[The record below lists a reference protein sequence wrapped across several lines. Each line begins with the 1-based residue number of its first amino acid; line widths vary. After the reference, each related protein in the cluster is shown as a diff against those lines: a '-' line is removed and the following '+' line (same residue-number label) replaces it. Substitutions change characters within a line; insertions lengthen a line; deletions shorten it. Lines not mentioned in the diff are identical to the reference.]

1 MDETVDGTAGGWLA
15 IWNTLRD
22 ELALPPAPELTSISV
37 RLLVAVLL
45 GALLGYDRE
54 RQDSAAGLRTHMLV
68 ALGAALMV
76 IGAQQSGMDNADMSR
91 VLQGIVAGIG
101 FLGAGAIIKLNEKE
115 RIKGLTTAA
124 TIWSTAAIGVAAGL
138 GLAVTATLATLLA
151 LVILALLPR
160 VEQHIAHDRDGKR
173 IARDSEDEDPRPG

>member
-1 MDETVDGTAGGWLA
+1 MPEAEASAWTA
-15 IWNTLRD
+15 LRD
-22 ELALPPAPELTSISV
+22 ELALPSAPELTSICV

-76 IGAQQSGMDNADMSR
+76 IAARQSGMDNADLSR

-115 RIKGLTTAA
+115 QIKGLTTAA
-124 TIWSTAAIGVAAGL
+124 TIWSTAAIGVAAGM
-138 GLAVTATLATLLA
+138 GLEVTAALATLLA

-160 VEQHIAHDRDGKR
+160 LEKR
-173 IARDSEDEDPRPG
+173 IARKRDEEDPRPG

>member
-1 MDETVDGTAGGWLA
+1 MNPDAAPSAWYA
-15 IWNTLRD
+15 IWIAFQE
-22 ELALPPAPELTSISV
+22 ELALPSASDLTRTCI

-45 GALLGYDRE
+45 GALIGYDRE

-76 IGAQQSGMDNADMSR
+76 IAAQQSGMDSADLSR

-115 RIKGLTTAA
+115 QIKGLTTAA
-124 TIWSTAAIGVAAGL
+124 TIWATAAIGVAAGM
-138 GLAVTATLATLLA
+138 GLEFTAALATLLA

-160 VEQHIAHDRDGKR
+160 LERHIAHKRDGE
-173 IARDSEDEDPRPG
+173 SPRPG

>member
-1 MDETVDGTAGGWLA
+1 MESDAPASVWLA
-15 IWNTLRD
+15 IWITLRD
-22 ELALPPAPELTSISV
+22 ELALPSASDLTSISI

-45 GALLGYDRE
+45 GALIGYDRE

-68 ALGAALMV
+68 ALGTALVV
-76 IGAQQSGMDNADMSR
+76 IAAQQSEMDSEAVSR

-115 RIKGLTTAA
+115 QIKGLTTAA
-124 TIWSTAAIGVAAGL
+124 TIWSTAAIGIAAGL
-138 GLAVTATLATLLA
+138 GQAVTAAAATLLA

-160 VEQHIAHDRDGKR
+160 VEMRIAHDRGDKR
-173 IARDSEDEDPRPG
+173 IARDGEDQNPRPG

>member
-1 MDETVDGTAGGWLA
+1 MDSNAASAGWAA
-15 IWNTLRD
+15 IWITLRD
-22 ELALPPAPELTSISV
+22 ELELPSAADLTSICI

-45 GALLGYDRE
+45 GALIGYDRE

-68 ALGAALMV
+68 ALGTALVV
-76 IGAQQSGMDNADMSR
+76 IAAQQSGMDGEGVSR

-115 RIKGLTTAA
+115 QIKGLTTAA
-124 TIWSTAAIGVAAGL
+124 TIWSTAAIGIAAGL
-138 GLAVTATLATLLA
+138 GLALMAAAATLLA

-160 VEQHIAHDRDGKR
+160 VEMRIAHGRDRR
-173 IARDSEDEDPRPG
+173 IARGSEDQDPRPG

>member
-1 MDETVDGTAGGWLA
+1 MESDAISAWQAVWTTVQE
-15 IWNTLRD
+15 
-22 ELALPPAPELTSISV
+22 ELALPSASDLTRTCI

-45 GALLGYDRE
+45 GALIGYDRE

-68 ALGAALMV
+68 ALGAALVV
-76 IGAQQSGMDNADMSR
+76 IAAQQSGMDNADLSR

-115 RIKGLTTAA
+115 QIKGLTTAA
-124 TIWSTAAIGVAAGL
+124 TIWATAAIGVAAGM
-138 GLAVTATLATLLA
+138 GLEITAALATLLA

-160 VEQHIAHDRDGKR
+160 LERHIAHKRDGE
-173 IARDSEDEDPRPG
+173 SPRPG

>member
-1 MDETVDGTAGGWLA
+1 MDSDEAPGAWLA
-15 IWNTLRD
+15 IWITLRD
-22 ELALPPAPELTSISV
+22 ELALPPASDLTSTCI
-37 RLLVAVLL
+37 RLVVAVLL

-76 IGAQQSGMDNADMSR
+76 IAAQQSGMDSADLSR

-138 GLAVTATLATLLA
+138 GLAITAAVATLLA
-151 LVILALLPR
+151 LAILALLPR
-160 VEQHIAHDRDGKR
+160 VERHIARKNDG
-173 IARDSEDEDPRPG
+173 ENPRPG

>member
-1 MDETVDGTAGGWLA
+1 MLTEAEPSAWYA
-15 IWNTLRD
+15 IWIALQEEIALTSAS
-22 ELALPPAPELTSISV
+22 ELASTCI

-68 ALGAALMV
+68 ALGAAL
-76 IGAQQSGMDNADMSR
+76 IIIAAQQSGMDNADLSR
-91 VLQGIVAGIG
+91 VVQGVFAGIG
-101 FLGAGAIIKLNEKE
+101 FLGAGAIIKLNEQE

-124 TIWSTAAIGVAAGL
+124 TIWATAAIGVAAGM
-138 GLAVTATLATLLA
+138 GLAITAAIATLLA

-160 VEQHIAHDRDGKR
+160 LEQHIARRREGE
-173 IARDSEDEDPRPG
+173 IARPG

>member
-1 MDETVDGTAGGWLA
+1 MDEAPTGWA
-15 IWNTLRD
+15 AAWITLRD
-22 ELALPPAPELTSISV
+22 ELALPPASDLTSICV
-37 RLLVAVLL
+37 RLFVAVLL

-68 ALGAALMV
+68 ALGTALLV
-76 IGAQQSGMDNADMSR
+76 IAAQQSGMESEAMSR

-115 RIKGLTTAA
+115 QIKGITTAA

-138 GLAVTATLATLLA
+138 GLAFTAAAATLLA

-160 VEQHIAHDRDGKR
+160 VEKR
-173 IARDSEDEDPRPG
+173 IARNRPDRRIARGGEDEDPRPG

>member
-1 MDETVDGTAGGWLA
+1 MNPDAAPSAWYA
-15 IWNTLRD
+15 IWIALQE
-22 ELALPPAPELTSISV
+22 ELALPSASDLTRTCI

-45 GALLGYDRE
+45 GALIGYDRE

-76 IGAQQSGMDNADMSR
+76 IAAQQSGMDNADVSR

-101 FLGAGAIIKLNEKE
+101 FLGAGAIIKLNEQE

-124 TIWSTAAIGVAAGL
+124 TIWATAAIGVAAGM
-138 GLAVTATLATLLA
+138 GLEITAALATLLA

-160 VEQHIAHDRDGKR
+160 LERHIAHKRDGE
-173 IARDSEDEDPRPG
+173 SPRPG

>member
-1 MDETVDGTAGGWLA
+1 MDSDEAPSAWLA
-15 IWNTLRD
+15 IWITLRD
-22 ELALPPAPELTSISV
+22 ELALPAASDLTSTCI
-37 RLLVAVLL
+37 RLVVAVLL

-76 IGAQQSGMDNADMSR
+76 IGAQQSGMDSADMSR

-115 RIKGLTTAA
+115 QIKGLTTAA

-138 GLAVTATLATLLA
+138 GLAITAAVATLLA
-151 LVILALLPR
+151 LAILALLPR
-160 VEQHIAHDRDGKR
+160 VERHIAHKNDG
-173 IARDSEDEDPRPG
+173 ENPRPG